1 MNEKVN
7 VYIKNMKLFQELAL
21 MVRYAHLEKVVMKSY
36 KENDGN
42 FYWENPMVTFTD
54 GTSSEFDLNINHF
67 TEEMALPHELVT
79 KEMIN
84 LLSRLYDFVRVF
96 PAGGKNSKI
105 VLTKRD
111 VEVEIDGVQQGQA
124 SNGLLLIN
132 KILF

>member
-84 LLSRLYDFVRVF
+84 LLSGLYDFVRVF